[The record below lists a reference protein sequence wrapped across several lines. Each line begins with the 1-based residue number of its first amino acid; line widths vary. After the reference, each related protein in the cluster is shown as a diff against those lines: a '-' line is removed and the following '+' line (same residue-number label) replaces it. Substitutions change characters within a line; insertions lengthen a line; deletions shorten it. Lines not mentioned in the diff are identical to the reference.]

1 MPVDVL
7 SVNIAKQYVDSKEF
21 SGSAEVIKVK
31 LANLETQVNDIQGN
45 DISEAEINQLFQNS
59 L

>member
-7 SVNIAKQYVDSKEF
+7 SVNIAKQYIDSKELG
-21 SGSAEVIKVK
+21 GSAEVIKVK

-45 DISEAEINQLFQNS
+45 DISETEINQLFQNS